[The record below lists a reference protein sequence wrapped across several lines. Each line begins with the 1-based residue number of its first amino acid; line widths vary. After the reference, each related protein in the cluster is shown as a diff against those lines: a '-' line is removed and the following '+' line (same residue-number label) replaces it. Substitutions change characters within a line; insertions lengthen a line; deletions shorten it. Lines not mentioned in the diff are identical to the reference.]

1 METKIIFVKKPCR
14 NCKGDCCVNKRGS
27 IVEHGSVI
35 ALHSCP
41 DCSDGTEKT
50 ENAAEVK

>member
-1 METKIIFVKKPCR
+1 METKIIFAKKPCR

-41 DCSDGTEKT
+41 ACSDGTEKT
-50 ENAAEVK
+50 ENAVSEE